1 MNPDSE
7 SASQSHQRQR
17 SRKYANRGN
26 DCYFR
31 HNNGTWIPFPIL
43 DSSHR
48 EADQVIPLH
57 SVYVGPRPED
67 TICIVADDTDIYLSL
82 IHISH
87 EIKSSVFFGQDNFND
102 KDGITFHVKSI
113 ADTLRHEICQILLCF
128 DALTGSDYTFPFC
141 FRSKIHIFKKMMI
154 TSNSHLLLQPML
166 TETPVIADVVEFI
179 LKIVYN
185 RPKKKKNFR

>member
-67 TICIVADDTDIYLSL
+67 MICIVADDTDIYLSL

-87 EIKSSVFFGQDNFND
+87 KIKSSVFFEQ
-102 KDGITFHVKSI
+102 
-113 ADTLRHEICQILLCF
+113 
-128 DALTGSDYTFPFC
+128 GSVSNKT
-141 FRSKIHIFKKMMI
+141 MML
-154 TSNSHLLLQPML
+154 SL
-166 TETPVIADVVEFI
+166 
-179 LKIVYN
+179 
-185 RPKKKKNFR
+185 

>member
-1 MNPDSE
+1 M
-7 SASQSHQRQR
+7 
-17 SRKYANRGN
+17 
-26 DCYFR
+26 
-31 HNNGTWIPFPIL
+31 
-43 DSSHR
+43 
-48 EADQVIPLH
+48 H
-57 SVYVGPRPED
+57 SVYVGSRPED

-87 EIKSSVFFGQDNFND
+87 EIKSSVFFGQGNVND
-102 KDGITFHVKSI
+102 KDGITFHDVKSI
-113 ADTLRHEICQILLCF
+113 ADTLRPEICQILLCF

-141 FRSKIHIFKKMMI
+141 FRSKIQIFKKMMI

-185 RPKKKKNFR
+185 RPKKEKTLGESRYIMMTSKMKRKDGKITYPSSKNLATGEASMKMKVL